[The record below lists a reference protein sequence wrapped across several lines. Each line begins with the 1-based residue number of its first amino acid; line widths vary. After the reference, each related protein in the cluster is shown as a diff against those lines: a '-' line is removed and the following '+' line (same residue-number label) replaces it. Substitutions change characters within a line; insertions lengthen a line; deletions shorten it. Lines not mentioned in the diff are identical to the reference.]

1 MGVWFGAVSLPLGL
15 SAVQSLN
22 SNNEFKNVSIFFF
35 KRVRAGVH
43 DLKMLGEATRD
54 WSQAQSIV
62 SKIMVEKVED
72 HCYGIAEF
80 STERLWQDLKRAV
93 ESIHPRNVNKLSQL
107 CRRQWLK
114 MKFLPLCK
122 LHKQLQENRS
132 SHKWL
137 NLKVHSIFQGVLRLL
152 NMFDI
157 FVYNNCN
164 IWQTNTEQT
173 LNSQN
178 RLLQRLKT
186 ESKGEL
192 ELQ

>member
-1 MGVWFGAVSLPLGL
+1 MNLRII
-15 SAVQSLN
+15 N
-22 SNNEFKNVSIFFF
+22 FFF
-35 KRVRAGVH
+35 FVNETIRAGVH
-43 DLKMLGEATRD
+43 DLKM
-54 WSQAQSIV
+54 QAHSIV
-62 SKIMVEKVED
+62 SKRMVEKVED
-72 HCYGIAEF
+72 RCYGIAEF

-93 ESIHPRNVNKLSQL
+93 QSIHPRNVNKLSQL

-114 MKFLPLCK
+114 MKFLLLCK

-132 SHKWL
+132 SYKWL
-137 NLKVHSIFQGVLRLL
+137 NLKVCSFFQGVLRLF
-152 NMFDI
+152 NVFDI

-192 ELQ
+192 EL